1 MMNDEAD
8 EVIKGFFDPVKNS
21 DQNNLVSIKGIDF
34 DFVYV
39 HLLYYQCHKINLNC
53 NTSNVD
59 SPEWIEN
66 KKATTNPINKK
77 YNMTSIHCSSCI
89 KLWRNKKNPQRIRKT
104 KPFINEYNWEGINF
118 QSEKDDW
125 QKFDKN
131 IVKIAANILYA
142 KKEKIYPAYVS
153 KHNSNR
159 QTQVTF

>member
-53 NTSNVD
+53 DTSNVD

-89 KLWRNKKNPQRIRKT
+89 KL
-104 KPFINEYNWEGINF
+104 
-118 QSEKDDW
+118 
-125 QKFDKN
+125 
-131 IVKIAANILYA
+131 
-142 KKEKIYPAYVS
+142 
-153 KHNSNR
+153 
-159 QTQVTF
+159 